1 MCQSFVS
8 EEFCCPHNRYD
19 SYINQVLI
27 ASMSHIMKWLLRGI
41 GTVLKWLLKPIFK
54 DFCLRSPLQFIWYL
68 NTTFL
73 KLLLK
78 GLGQSWDTLAASRLK
93 YIIVRHITSSV
104 KRMYCQVLFFFYG
117 SVAYFFYRVQI
128 WSTTKSTSAKKK
140 RARLQQIWNQQL
152 INITRFF
159 HLSFRLLQH
168 V

>member
-104 KRMYCQVLFFFYG
+104 KRMYCQVLGFLWVSGLFFLQSQNLIHYKIHLCQKK
-117 SVAYFFYRVQI
+117 SKI
-128 WSTTKSTSAKKK
+128 TTIFKSA
-140 RARLQQIWNQQL
+140 
-152 INITRFF
+152 INKYYKILPFE
-159 HLSFRLLQH
+159 L
-168 V
+168 